1 MLFNFNNKNIYYA
14 HMLIFHLIY
23 ITYWI
28 MIWNL
33 GLIRKPNS
41 YFFLFIYY
49 EARFEI
55 IIITKSDL
63 DFDLFLFITLFILT
77 HHKLMISPSMSTTNI
92 LTNSINIIEH
102 KRKIINTLWI
112 YSKQHQ
118 HEQKLAF
125 RKLSNQIK
133 KLFEQHIDNNK

>member
-1 MLFNFNNKNIYYA
+1 
-14 HMLIFHLIY
+14 
-23 ITYWI
+23 

-41 YFFLFIYY
+41 YSLFFNY

-77 HHKLMISPSMSTTNI
+77 HHKLISPSMSTTNI

-133 KLFEQHIDNNK
+133 KLFEQQIDNNK